1 MVDRK
6 TRRRGLALKII
17 AWSFIPTVLILLG
30 VLIVTFLAYQAAAED
45 LVIERDTQLT
55 RLSASQLAN
64 ELNNNTQI
72 LTEVTRAAGLR
83 RGNGDAKKQALSDES
98 NRLVV
103 FDGGVVVLDQHG
115 EVVATLPERQEIIG
129 EDWSGRAYFG
139 QIVRSPQAVYS
150 DILPD
155 GPQDSDVIAVAVPI
169 FGDQGELQG
178 VLVGMFRTG
187 ASSVSAFYG
196 GIVKQRLVESGRI
209 YLVDGKGR
217 VIYHPDPER
226 IGTDFSSQS
235 AVQSLL
241 TGQVGAS
248 RTRDVEGTDIVA
260 GYAPVPGTNWGLV
273 TEETWAALTSTSQG
287 YRQFLFV
294 LIALGIVIPVI
305 VVAFGVRRIT
315 KPINELII
323 AAQEVAQGNFDQ
335 TITANTNDEI
345 EELAEQFSLM
355 ARQLRDSYSQLEQR
369 VAERTHELESLYRA
383 DEELYRHLEL
393 EQVLQALV
401 NVALDVLQ
409 ADKSAILVLDRSVGR
424 LVVRAAN
431 GFSPETLD
439 KMSFDPGEGL
449 VGQVVVTGEPAIV
462 EDTWD
467 APHISERITDP
478 EGIRSFMHVPIKT
491 GGQIFGVFNVNY
503 HRPRAFGETEQRLL
517 IALAQRASLAI
528 ENAQLYEQ
536 AQYLATVEE
545 RQRLAREL
553 HDAVTQSLFSAS
565 LIAEVLNRLWEKNPE
580 EGKRRL
586 DELRQLT
593 RGALAEMRTLL
604 LELRPT
610 ALMEAEVTELF
621 RHLCDSFSGRA
632 LVQVDCSLDIECDL
646 PADIK
651 IAFYRIAQEALNN
664 IAKHA
669 QASRVEMSLN
679 CQDERVRMVIRD
691 DGRGFELEA
700 APIDHLGLGIMRE
713 RADQIGAEL
722 EISTRPAGG
731 TQVRV
736 EWSGGKQ

>member
-1 MVDRK
+1 MK
-6 TRRRGLALKII
+6 
-17 AWSFIPTVLILLG
+17 
-30 VLIVTFLAYQAAAED
+30 
-45 LVIERDTQLT
+45 
-55 RLSASQLAN
+55 
-64 ELNNNTQI
+64 
-72 LTEVTRAAGLR
+72 
-83 RGNGDAKKQALSDES
+83 DES

-115 EVVATLPERQEIIG
+115 RVATTLPERQEIIG
-129 EDWSGRAYFG
+129 EDWSDRAYFA

-155 GPQDSDVIAVAVPI
+155 GPQNSEVIAVAVPI
-169 FGDQGELQG
+169 FGDQGELLG
-178 VLVGMFRTG
+178 ILVGMFRTR

-217 VIYHPDPER
+217 VIYHPEPDR
-226 IGTDFSSQS
+226 IGTDFTSQTT
-235 AVQSLL
+235 VQRLL
-241 TGQVGAS
+241 AGEAGAS

-260 GYAPVPGTNWGLV
+260 GFAQVPGTSWGLV
-273 TEETWAALTSTSQG
+273 TEETWAALTSASQG

-294 LIALGIVIPVI
+294 FILLGIVIPVM
-305 VVAFGVRRIT
+305 VVAVGVRRIT
-315 KPINELII
+315 RPINELIV

-335 TITANTNDEI
+335 TITADTGDEI
-345 EELAEQFSLM
+345 EELAEQFSQM

-369 VAERTHELESLYRA
+369 VTERTHELESLYRA

-393 EQVLQALV
+393 DQVLQALI
-401 NVALDVLQ
+401 NVALDVLS
-409 ADKSAILVLDRSVGR
+409 ADKSAILVWDRPAGR
-424 LVVRAAN
+424 LVVRASN
-431 GFSPETLD
+431 GFSPETLER
-439 KMSFDPGEGL
+439 MSFDPGEGL
-449 VGQVVVTGEPAIV
+449 VGQVIISGEPAIV

-467 APHISERITDP
+467 TPQVSERITDP

-503 HRPRAFGETEQRLL
+503 HRPWAFGETEQRLL

-580 EGKRRL
+580 EGKKRL

-621 RHLCDSFSGRA
+621 RHLCDLFSGRA
-632 LVQVDCSLDIECDL
+632 LVKVDCNLDIKCDL

-669 QASRVEMSLN
+669 QASKVEMSLR
-679 CQDERVRMVIRD
+679 CEEGQVDMVICD
-691 DGRGFELEA
+691 DGRGFELEL
-700 APIDHLGLGIMRE
+700 APMDHLGLGIMHE
-713 RADQIGAEL
+713 RAEQMGAEL
-722 EISTRPAGG
+722 EISTQPAGG

-736 EWSGGKQ
+736 RWSGGRG